1 MWWVKLIVIILLLA
15 AVISLGRALMSL
27 VKGQGKEGKTM
38 RALAWRVGFSVAV
51 FLFIILSMYM
61 GWVQPHDVNPTLRYG
76 EPIDAGEVAPCL
88 LYTSPSPRD

>member
-1 MWWVKLIVIILLLA
+1 
-15 AVISLGRALMSL
+15 
-27 VKGQGKEGKTM
+27 M

-76 EPIDAGEVAPCL
+76 EPIDAGEVAPA
-88 LYTSPSPRD
+88 RQGE

>member
-76 EPIDAGEVAPCL
+76 EPTDAGEVAPA
-88 LYTSPSPRD
+88 RQGE

>member
-1 MWWVKLIVIILLLA
+1 MWWVKLIVIVLLLA

-76 EPIDAGEVAPCL
+76 EPIDAGEVAPA
-88 LYTSPSPRD
+88 RQGE

>member
-1 MWWVKLIVIILLLA
+1 MWWVKLIVVILLLA
-15 AVISLGRALMSL
+15 AVISLGLALMSL

-51 FLFIILSMYM
+51 FLFIILSMTM

-76 EPIDAGEVAPCL
+76 EPIGAGEIAPA
-88 LYTSPSPRD
+88 RNQGE

>member
-76 EPIDAGEVAPCL
+76 EPIDAGEVAPA
-88 LYTSPSPRD
+88 RRGE

>member
-1 MWWVKLIVIILLLA
+1 MWWVKLIVVILLLA
-15 AVISLGRALMSL
+15 AVISLGRALISL

-51 FLFIILSMYM
+51 FLFILLSMYM

-76 EPIDAGEVAPCL
+76 EPIQSGEQAP
-88 LYTSPSPRD
+88 SRNHEE

>member
-61 GWVQPHDVNPTLRYG
+61 GWVQPHDVNPTLRYD
-76 EPIDAGEVAPCL
+76 EPIDAGEVAPA
-88 LYTSPSPRD
+88 RRGE